1 MLRNS
6 ECICLPSQRTLRDYT
21 HYTSTTIGFSA
32 EVNKQLRD
40 AIDFSEDRNRYMYSI
55 HIPVHC
61 TDTSIYCT
69 IYIHVC
75 VYFLLFQYNCC
86 VYMFTVVVPDM
97 CHW

>member
-6 ECICLPSQRTLRDYT
+6 ECIRLPSQRTLRDYT

-32 EVNKQLRD
+32 EVNKQLR
-40 AIDFSEDRNRYMYSI
+40 ERSI
-55 HIPVHC
+55 SVKTATGTC
-61 TDTSIYCT
+61 TAFIYLYT
-69 IYIHVC
+69 VQTRVYIVLFIHVC